1 MSRRERKGKRPGGAG
16 RGPGRGPGRPD
27 KPAPAPEEHKTEESL
42 PRGPGR
48 PTKWTEEVR
57 ARIVTACRAGNY
69 RKTAALAA
77 GVSEST
83 FHDWMSAGR
92 RGEPGF
98 SEFLE
103 SVEQAEAEGET
114 ELAQWARRGAEM
126 DPRIALEFLGR
137 RHPARWGKTRIE
149 VTGKDDGPLGVQTVS
164 EADLLRRLDTAELER
179 LHALATEAAAIQA
192 KVRGEGEGG
201 GEP

>member
-1 MSRRERKGKRPGGAG
+1 MSRRKRKGKRPGGAG
-16 RGPGRGPGRPD
+16 RGPGRPD
-27 KPAPAPEEHKTEESL
+27 QAAPEHEELKTEES
-42 PRGPGR
+42 PARGPGR
-48 PTKWTEEVR
+48 PTKWTESVR
-57 ARIVTACRAGNY
+57 ARIVEACRLGNY
-69 RKTAALAA
+69 RKTAALSA

-83 FHDWMSAGR
+83 FHDWMAAGR

-98 SEFLE
+98 AEFLE
-103 SVEQAEAEGET
+103 AVERAEAESET

-137 RHPARWGKTRIE
+137 RYPARWGKTRIE
-149 VTGKDDGPLGVQTVS
+149 VTGKDEGPLAVQTVS